1 MNNLD
6 PIQEIRA
13 PPGVGP
19 NESSIPIFTR
29 ACDALAT
36 EELAKSVM
44 IYAQNCLRLTDADRS
59 DIIQTVILQNAE
71 PIATT
76 EITSLPSHAEFL
88 ETHRVPYRIFDQRPG
103 DIVYLLPGTY
113 HSVINLTPDLAE
125 AINYGDARW
134 NNFAHLL
141 TKCSCPDINYTV
153 LAPNPDIHN
162 TLITRR
168 LPVYPW
174 QIDGCEFASRDIPSF
189 ASHMNTSHDQP
200 LPNVPEGYKYCFVC
214 DKAFNASNMA
224 RHVSSGPHR
233 KKKAAL
239 LSTYRSKP
247 AYGLKQCEYCL
258 TYVIEVEYS
267 DHLNH
272 CSRKPHSCLVCTMAF
287 VWLDN
292 LAKHMARAHPEVPYK
307 RERRAVIPVSNVA
320 RIAPGVA
327 VHLPDQQFDSIAAIS
342 GFRSVVNEA
351 PNIAESMDLSDHPTP
366 SSS

>member
-1 MNNLD
+1 MHIEDSHLGSFNVVLLNLPPLSQD
-6 PIQEIRA
+6 FVSKRWIIVTVGRLLTQVIQLHYRA
-13 PPGVGP
+13 PRAVICPY
-19 NESSIPIFTR
+19 IFYHEN
-29 ACDALAT
+29 LF
-36 EELAKSVM
+36 
-44 IYAQNCLRLTDADRS
+44 I
-59 DIIQTVILQNAE
+59 
-71 PIATT
+71 TT
-76 EITSLPSHAEFL
+76 EFL
-88 ETHRVPYRIFDQRPG
+88 ETHRVPHRIFDQKPG

-113 HSVINLTPDLAE
+113 HSVINLTPNLTE

-141 TKCSCPDINYTV
+141 TECSCPDIYYTV
-153 LAPNPDIHN
+153 SSPNPDIHN

-168 LPVYPW
+168 LPVYPC

-189 ASHMNTSHDQP
+189 ASHMNTSHDQS
-200 LPNVPEGYKYCFVC
+200 LPDVPEGYKYRFVC

-233 KKKAAL
+233 EKKAAL

-272 CSRKPHSCLVCTMAF
+272 CSREPHSCPVCTMTF

-292 LAKHMARAHPEVPYK
+292 LAKHMARAHPEIPYVPPTGQS
-307 RERRAVIPVSNVA
+307 RRMPA
-320 RIAPGVA
+320 
-327 VHLPDQQFDSIAAIS
+327 L
-342 GFRSVVNEA
+342 
-351 PNIAESMDLSDHPTP
+351 
-366 SSS
+366 